1 MKLPRTGYLC
11 HMPTLELFASCFP
24 PGVVNTIS
32 GAGRSTM
39 PSTMQ
44 SGKIDVFS
52 FIGTNSAANS
62 LIKQHPAPHRLRI
75 CLGLDAKNPG
85 IVLSSAELQ
94 STVNECVLG
103 SLSYNGQRC
112 TALKIIF
119 VHKSIIK
126 QFVPLFASAVD
137 QLRIGLPWESGVN
150 ITPLPEPEKPQNCR
164 DWIADAQ
171 KYGAEIVN
179 GNGGQ
184 FDRTMV
190 SPTVLYPVTKQ
201 MKIYHEEQFGPIV
214 PIVEFTDKSE
224 IINYLTE
231 CQFGQQAS
239 IFSTDVNE
247 VSELTDILV
256 HQVSR
261 VNINA
266 QCQRGP
272 DTFPFTGR
280 KNSAAGTLSISDALR
295 VFSIRSIVTT
305 KDNPVNRKLL
315 TDVVQHNQSNFL
327 RLDHIF

>member
-1 MKLPRTGYLC
+1 MYIQCILTNLC
-11 HMPTLELFASCFP
+11 YYCISISNLQ
-24 PGVVNTIS
+24 VVNTIS
-32 GAGRSTM
+32 GAGRTTC
-39 PSTMQ
+39 PPVMQ
-44 SGKIDVFS
+44 SGKIDVFA

-62 LIKQHPAPHRLRI
+62 LIKLHPSPHRLRI
-75 CLGLDAKNPG
+75 CLGLDAKNPA
-85 IVLSSAELQ
+85 IVLPSADIQ
-94 STVNECVLG
+94 STVSECVLG

-119 VHKSIIK
+119 VHTSIADK
-126 QFVPLFASAVD
+126 FVPAFSEAVD
-137 QLRIGLPWESGVN
+137 KLKIGLPWEQGTN
-150 ITPLPEPEKPQNCR
+150 ITPLPEPDKPEYIRNIIQ
-164 DWIADAQ
+164 DAIN
-171 KYGAEIVN
+171 KGSNITNTN
-179 GNGGQ
+179 GNQ
-184 FDRTMV
+184 YDRSLV
-190 SPTVLYPVTKQ
+190 APTVLYPVTQ
-201 MKIYHEEQFGPIV
+201 DMQIYHEEQFGPVV
-214 PIVEFTDKSE
+214 PIVTFNDITE
-224 IINYLTE
+224 IITYLTH

-247 VSELTDILV
+247 ISRLTDILV

-305 KDNPVNRKLL
+305 KDNTNNRKLL
-315 TDVVQHNQSNFL
+315 TDVVNSNQSNFL